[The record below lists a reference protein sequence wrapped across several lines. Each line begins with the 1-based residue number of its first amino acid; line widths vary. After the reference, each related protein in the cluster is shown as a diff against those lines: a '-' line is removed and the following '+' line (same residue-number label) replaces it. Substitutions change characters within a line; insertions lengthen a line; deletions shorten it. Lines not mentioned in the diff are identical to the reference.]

1 MQDNI
6 HGRKMSTTLLWIIS
20 ASTWGSDQTIRSNV
34 QLNAARTENA
44 VAKAPCLNPTG
55 LYDPTKHKSILAVT
69 YHLNRKQK
77 SIFNKTIPC
86 PRTVPTEHGTI
97 TKHNL
102 QRMNARPYQSIS
114 YHIHRRKMSTILFW
128 MHLCIHSKIASLP
141 QFLTSNVHFV
151 RKGCDRHLKI
161 AKLLQFLTSNVHF
174 ARKCCGGLTK
184 IAKLLQFLTSNVH
197 FVRKGCRG
205 HLKIAKLLQFLTSN
219 VHFARKCCGGLT
231 KIAVLPQFLTFNVH
245 FVRKGCGGHL
255 KIAIL
260 LRFWTSDVHEK
271 LRLSRFVALR

>member
-34 QLNAARTENA
+34 QLHAARTENA

-102 QRMNARPYQSIS
+102 QRMNARPYHTISTEERCRQYCFECISASTPKSQVYLSFWRPTSIS
-114 YHIHRRKMSTILFW
+114 CERVATDTSKSQNYFSFW
-128 MHLCIHSKIASLP
+128 RP
-141 QFLTSNVHFV
+141 TS
-151 RKGCDRHLKI
+151 I
-161 AKLLQFLTSNVHF
+161 S
-174 ARKCCGGLTK
+174 
-184 IAKLLQFLTSNVH
+184 
-197 FVRKGCRG
+197 
-205 HLKIAKLLQFLTSN
+205 
-219 VHFARKCCGGLT
+219 
-231 KIAVLPQFLTFNVH
+231 
-245 FVRKGCGGHL
+245 
-255 KIAIL
+255 
-260 LRFWTSDVHEK
+260 HE
-271 LRLSRFVALR
+271 SVAAD

>member
-44 VAKAPCLNPTG
+44 VAKTPCLNPTG

-77 SIFNKTIPC
+77 SIFNATIPC

-102 QRMNARPYQSIS
+102 QRMNAIPYPQKKDVDNIVLNASLHPLQNRNFNSVFDVQRPFRAKGLRPTPQNRNI
-114 YHIHRRKMSTILFW
+114 
-128 MHLCIHSKIASLP
+128 LP
-141 QFLTSNVHFV
+141 QFLTSNVHF
-151 RKGCDRHLKI
+151 RKGCMQGAPQNRNFTSVLDGQHPFR
-161 AKLLQFLTSNVHF
+161 AK
-174 ARKCCGGLTK
+174 GLRRT
-184 IAKLLQFLTSNVH
+184 N
-197 FVRKGCRG
+197 
-205 HLKIAKLLQFLTSN
+205 
-219 VHFARKCCGGLT
+219 
-231 KIAVLPQFLTFNVH
+231 
-245 FVRKGCGGHL
+245 
-255 KIAIL
+255 
-260 LRFWTSDVHEK
+260 
-271 LRLSRFVALR
+271 

>member
-86 PRTVPTEHGTI
+86 PTDSPYRTWNNHKTQSPKNERKTI
-97 TKHNL
+97 SIHII
-102 QRMNARPYQSIS
+102 PYPQKKDVDNIV
-114 YHIHRRKMSTILFW
+114 LN
-128 MHLCIHSKIASLP
+128 ASLHPLQNRKFTSVFDVQRPFRAKGLRPTP
-141 QFLTSNVHFV
+141 QNRKITSVFDV
-151 RKGCDRHLKI
+151 QRPFR
-161 AKLLQFLTSNVHF
+161 
-174 ARKCCGGLTK
+174 TK
-184 IAKLLQFLTSNVH
+184 
-197 FVRKGCRG
+197 
-205 HLKIAKLLQFLTSN
+205 
-219 VHFARKCCGGLT
+219 
-231 KIAVLPQFLTFNVH
+231 VLRRTN
-245 FVRKGCGGHL
+245 
-255 KIAIL
+255 
-260 LRFWTSDVHEK
+260 
-271 LRLSRFVALR
+271 

>member
-44 VAKAPCLNPTG
+44 VAKTPCLNPTG

-77 SIFNKTIPC
+77 SIFNATIPC

-102 QRMNARPYQSIS
+102 QRMNAIPYPQKKDVDNIVLNASLHPLQNRNFNSVFDVQRPFRAKGLRPTPQNRNI
-114 YHIHRRKMSTILFW
+114 
-128 MHLCIHSKIASLP
+128 LP
-141 QFLTSNVHFV
+141 QFLTSNVHF
-151 RKGCDRHLKI
+151 RKGCMQGAPQNRNFTSVLDGQHPFR
-161 AKLLQFLTSNVHF
+161 AKGLRRTNSNHIFYLSSWRSTSISCERVAADTSKSQFYLGFGRPMCT
-174 ARKCCGGLTK
+174 KCCVCVSWLSGGT
-184 IAKLLQFLTSNVH
+184 A
-197 FVRKGCRG
+197 
-205 HLKIAKLLQFLTSN
+205 
-219 VHFARKCCGGLT
+219 
-231 KIAVLPQFLTFNVH
+231 P
-245 FVRKGCGGHL
+245 
-255 KIAIL
+255 
-260 LRFWTSDVHEK
+260 
-271 LRLSRFVALR
+271 ALRDR